1 MATRRNPTAVWIISR
16 KGKRGQSY
24 RLRWIDAR
32 SGQWQSEA
40 CGRDLA
46 YARVRRDQ
54 LRQELRDGLAGKLPD
69 MTIGELAERLAT
81 LMAGPNDDIQVEVPL
96 VEDLP
101 PASHPSYLGAQL
113 NPFGLGVPAG
123 AAAVLTSAGRPV
135 GCDTSATASA
145 SFELQ

>member
-81 LMAGPNDDIQVEVPL
+81 LMAGRSVSTV
-96 VEDLP
+96 
-101 PASHPSYLGAQL
+101 SKTQL
-113 NPFGLGVPAG
+113 SARPRPRDGVPGG
-123 AAAVLTSAGRPV
+123 AA
-135 GCDTSATASA
+135 
-145 SFELQ
+145 